1 MTVVPMLRNPALGQ
15 NSNWTLLLLADEGN
29 RAEDKEKEQSF
40 CSSDSVSLPIWSGEI
55 ILLHTQRSIFYANI
69 ELTCCL
75 SANEQHALVL

>member
-40 CSSDSVSLPIWSGEI
+40 CSSDSATKCLFLFGPVRLFYSALKGVFSTNYRSKYRVNM
-55 ILLHTQRSIFYANI
+55 LLV
-69 ELTCCL
+69 C
-75 SANEQHALVL
+75 